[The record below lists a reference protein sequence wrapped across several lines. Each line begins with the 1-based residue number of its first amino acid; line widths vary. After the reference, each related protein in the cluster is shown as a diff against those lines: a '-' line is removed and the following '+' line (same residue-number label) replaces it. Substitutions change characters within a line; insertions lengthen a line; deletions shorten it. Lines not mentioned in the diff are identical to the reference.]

1 MSKADAVT
9 YESLSFYADKLVN
22 IRSGRYTYFSKSADS
37 TVNVYISIHS
47 IAPSAVDEPLGIDED
62 DNTKL
67 TFLWDTAGTGSSALS
82 VKTNGDTDSRAVKPV
97 RILSGKLTSLT
108 VSNSDAAV
116 TNYLA
121 IGRVV
126 TSDNTN
132 VILRKESE

>member
-9 YESLSFYADKLVN
+9 YESISFYNDRLA
-22 IRSGRYTYFSKSADS
+22 IPRIGPYTYFSKSADS
-37 TVNVYISIHS
+37 SVKVYISIHS
-47 IAPSAVDEPLGIDED
+47 VAPSAVDEPIGIDED
-62 DNTKL
+62 DNTKF
-67 TFLWDTAGTGSSALS
+67 TFLWDTASTGSAALS

-108 VSNSDAAV
+108 ISNSDPQ
-116 TNYLA
+116 TTLYLA

>member
-9 YESLSFYADKLVN
+9 YESTSYYADKLVSF
-22 IRSGRYTYFSKSADS
+22 RLGRYIYFSKSADS
-37 TVNVYISIHS
+37 TARVYVSIHS
-47 IAPSAVDEPLGIDED
+47 VAPSAVDEPLGLDED

-67 TFLWDTAGTGSSALS
+67 TFLWDTTGVGSSALS

-108 VSNSDAAV
+108 VSNSDPQA
-116 TNYLA
+116 TLYLA